1 MLVRGCKEMKSNHIA
16 MTLVI
21 KAPIE
26 KVWQALA
33 QWESQGEWMLLTKV
47 EVTSEIREGV
57 GTSIAAFT
65 GIGKVGL
72 MDHMKVTKWQPPNIC
87 DVVHTGRIIKGT
99 GRFELT
105 QIDDFTTRFD
115 WSEEI
120 LAPRAV
126 FLLIAPGLYAGVRIS
141 LMALRRQLQS
151 V

>member
-1 MLVRGCKEMKSNHIA
+1 MTSNHIA

-26 KVWQALA
+26 KVWQALG
-33 QWESQGEWMLLTKV
+33 QW
-47 EVTSEIREGV
+47 
-57 GTSIAAFT
+57 
-65 GIGKVGL
+65 
-72 MDHMKVTKWQPPNIC
+72 DHMTVTAWQPPNIC

-105 QIDDFTTRFD
+105 QIDAFTTRFD

-120 LAPRAV
+120 EAPRAI

-141 LMALRRQLQS
+141 LMAFRRQLQS